1 MPVMSIL
8 FAFLHFVQFCLQV
21 FPGNTNSH
29 AANVF
34 SLEVVIIA
42 RHIKIIPQSWYNH
55 ICLRI
60 EFYGCEGRCAFY
72 SYALLCIVAQSMC
85 T

>member
-8 FAFLHFVQFCLQV
+8 FAFLHFVQFCLQI

-29 AANVF
+29 AAHVL

-42 RHIKIIPQSWYNH
+42 RHIKIIPQSWYNR

-60 EFYGCEGRCAFY
+60 ELYGCEGMCAFY